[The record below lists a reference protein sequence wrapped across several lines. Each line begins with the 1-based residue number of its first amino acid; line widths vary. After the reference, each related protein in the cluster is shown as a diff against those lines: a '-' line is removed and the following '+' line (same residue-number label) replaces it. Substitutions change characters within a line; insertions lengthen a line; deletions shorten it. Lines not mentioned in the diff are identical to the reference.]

1 MGVFNSV
8 GVRQAGSLCS
18 VQLEVCVRKILV
30 VTVLAILV
38 AVLATPISAG
48 AGGISLKGQAG
59 RFNTTTF
66 QPLGNST
73 DAQASWTN
81 KVALDGRFSM
91 FLQKSTD
98 DQFAF
103 AAAVVDGVN
112 GQTVGS
118 LGELAFSFTGV
129 CYGGSPR
136 FNLFFDSNGD
146 GQADGIAFFG
156 CNNVTLTTPA
166 PSWQTATFSSALV
179 VAGGVGGGSCYDFN
193 APSTCT
199 ISPAATVT
207 SLSVLIDIV
216 GSNNIDRVTVAGVA
230 TGEPNGD

>member
-1 MGVFNSV
+1 MRRV
-8 GVRQAGSLCS
+8 
-18 VQLEVCVRKILV
+18 LV
-30 VTVLAILV
+30 LTVLAILV
-38 AVLATPISAG
+38 AVFATPVG
-48 AGGISLKGQAG
+48 AGGSGISLKGQAG

-81 KVALDGRFSM
+81 KVALDGKFSM
-91 FLQKSTD
+91 FLEKSTN

-118 LGELAFSFTGV
+118 LGTLAFSFTGV
-129 CYGGSPR
+129 CNGGSPR
-136 FNLFFDSNGD
+136 FNLYFDSDGD
-146 GQADGIAFFG
+146 GQANGVAFFG

-166 PSWQTATFSSALV
+166 PGWQTATFSNALV
-179 VAGGVGGGSCYDFN
+179 TAGGVGGSCYDFN
-193 APSTCT
+193 PARACSISST
-199 ISPAATVT
+199 ATVT

>member
-1 MGVFNSV
+1 MS
-8 GVRQAGSLCS
+8 
-18 VQLEVCVRKILV
+18 KTILAKV
-30 VTVLAILV
+30 PVIAVLAILV
-38 AVLATPISAG
+38 ALLATPVTAG
-48 AGGISLKGQAG
+48 GGGISLKGQAG
-59 RFNTTTF
+59 RFDTTTF

-81 KVALDGRFSM
+81 KVALDGKFSM
-91 FLQKSTD
+91 FLEKTTN

-118 LGELAFSFTGV
+118 LGDLAFSFTGA
-129 CYGGSPR
+129 CNGGSPR
-136 FNLFFDSNGD
+136 FNLYFDSNGD
-146 GQADGIAFFG
+146 GQADGIVFLG
-156 CNNVTLTTPA
+156 CNNVTLTSPA
-166 PSWQTATFSSALV
+166 PDWQTATFTNALI
-179 VAGGVGGGSCYDFN
+179 VAGGVGGSCYDFN

-199 ISPAATVT
+199 VSAAATVT